1 MTDDHVLIETPEHI
15 EVDYEL
21 AGLGSRALAGIL
33 DTIIQGLLTALV
45 VAGLGW
51 LGERY
56 NIEAALG
63 FIYAIII
70 ATTGFLAATAYFVVS
85 EMLMDGQSPGK
96 RMAGLRVVRDDGSPI
111 TFLDSA
117 LRNIIRVVDM
127 LPFFYS
133 IGLIAMFF
141 SRKAKR
147 LGDMAAGTIVVKE
160 RLFEPPGQATEEG
173 AMAEAP
179 EVPAELLA
187 RLRTVMH
194 ILSPEDYQTA
204 ERFLE
209 RRYELEVGTRENL
222 GRQITEAILDRA
234 GLARE
239 AQYPPE
245 VVLEALVELQRG
257 RPL

>member
-15 EVDYEL
+15 EVNYEL

-63 FIYAIII
+63 FMYAIII

-133 IGLIAMFF
+133 VGLIAMFF
-141 SRKAKR
+141 SKRAKR

-160 RLFEPPGQATEEG
+160 RLLEPPGLLAEQERSGQVPG
-173 AMAEAP
+173 AP
-179 EVPAELLA
+179 PELLA

-194 ILSPEDYQTA
+194 LLRPEDYQTA

-209 RRYELEVGTRENL
+209 RRYELEVGTREAL
-222 GRQITEAILDRA
+222 GRQIAEALLRRA
-234 GLARE
+234 GLAPE
-239 AQYPPE
+239 AQYPAE
-245 VVLEALVELQRG
+245 VVLEALVELHRD

>member
-33 DTIIQGLLTALV
+33 DTVIQGLLTALV

-51 LGERY
+51 LGDRY

-63 FIYAIII
+63 IMYAVII
-70 ATTGFLAATAYFVVS
+70 ATMGFLAATAYFVVS

-133 IGLIAMFF
+133 VGLIAMFF
-141 SRKAKR
+141 SKKAKR
-147 LGDMAAGTIVVKE
+147 LGDIAAGTIVVKE
-160 RLFEPPGQATEEG
+160 RLFEPPGQAMEEG
-173 AMAEAP
+173 EGA
-179 EVPAELLA
+179 EVPGAPLELMA

-194 ILSPEDYQTA
+194 MLGPEDYQTA

-209 RRYELEVGTRENL
+209 RRYELERETRERL
-222 GRQITEAILDRA
+222 GRQMAEGLLARA
-234 GLARE
+234 GLAPE
-239 AQYPPE
+239 GQYPPE